1 MTTFVEDFSTWG
13 VEALIRVPPESLEAA
28 DLMALVIELQNRLFK
43 EFAETYL
50 QEHRKEGT
58 RL

>member
-43 EFAETYL
+43 EFAAYGSAKQASTD
-50 QEHRKEGT
+50 H
-58 RL
+58 

>member
-28 DLMALVIELQNRLFK
+28 DLMALVIELQNRLK
-43 EFAETYL
+43 QVEGVATMAE
-50 QEHRKEGT
+50 
-58 RL
+58 RLIRHL